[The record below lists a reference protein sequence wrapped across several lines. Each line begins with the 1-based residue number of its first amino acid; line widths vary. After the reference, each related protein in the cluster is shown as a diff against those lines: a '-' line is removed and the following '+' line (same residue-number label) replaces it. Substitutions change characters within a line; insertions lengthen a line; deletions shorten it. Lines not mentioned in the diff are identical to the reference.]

1 MIDALEN
8 IKILLYDATSNVSYI
23 SISPLLLPD
32 EEIRVHIDTSYIIE
46 SIYYNETSNAN
57 RLNFSHGDKLTLIDY
72 IYNNRYR
79 IEYMGYTELEAHS
92 LIRKM
97 KLANYFGDI
106 HE

>member
-8 IKILLYDATSNVSYI
+8 IKILLFDATWNVAHI
-23 SISPLLLPD
+23 SISPSLLPD

-46 SIYYNETSNAN
+46 SMYYKETSNAN
-57 RLNFSHGDKLTLIDY
+57 RLNFSHDDKLTVIDY
-72 IYNNRYR
+72 IYNNRDR
-79 IEYMGYTELEAHS
+79 IEYLGYTESEAHS